1 MLCAVA
7 SSAGKSPDRI
17 AVILS
22 GVLVLALPPLLDGA
36 KAPSL
41 AGTSCSFRHWL
52 VGKIAALK
60 GALPDRAACAAGC
73 AAALLVLDSRSCITG
88 GASGVASIRYDGTSR
103 ILAARQL
110 TPFSVPRPEVAMPT
124 LGPGCLTRF
133 VTVVAHSGHRHGG
146 HFCVMRHSS
155 GGVKGQVG
163 EVQSLEFRVWS
174 LKSAS
179 ACSNPRPRLSS

>member
-1 MLCAVA
+1 MFCCIQRWEI
-7 SSAGKSPDRI
+7 AGSNRGHPF
-17 AVILS
+17 

-73 AAALLVLDSRSCITG
+73 AAALLVLDSRSGITG
-88 GASGVASIRYDGTSR
+88 GASGVASIRYDATSR

-110 TPFSVPRPEVAMPT
+110 TPFSVPRHKVSMPT